1 MKVNNVNVNSKLFL
15 TQNFN
20 YDGER
25 LMFELKEILNEFH
38 FQHTG
43 IAFIVDDEDE
53 AIDKAFE
60 WYNKI
65 YISKINKAMNELDIN
80 NFSDH
85 EIRIFL
91 IGNRNLLVP
100 ELATKEEI
108 ENKLGR
114 EFDEDEWYD
123 FSIFVDRFFE
133 EVKESF
139 ITKIVEEYKSS
150 T

>member
-1 MKVNNVNVNSKLFL
+1 
-15 TQNFN
+15 
-20 YDGER
+20 
-25 LMFELKEILNEFH
+25 
-38 FQHTG
+38 
-43 IAFIVDDEDE
+43 
-53 AIDKAFE
+53 
-60 WYNKI
+60 
-65 YISKINKAMNELDIN
+65 MNELDIN

-85 EIRIFL
+85 EIRVFL

-108 ENKLGR
+108 ENELGH

-133 EVKESF
+133 DVKESF
-139 ITKIVEEYKSS
+139 ITKIVVEYKSS

>member
-20 YDGER
+20 YDGDG
-25 LMFELKEILNEFH
+25 LMFELKEILDEFH

-43 IAFIVDDEDE
+43 IAFVVDNEDQAIVR
-53 AIDKAFE
+53 AFE

-65 YISKINKAMNELDIN
+65 YISKKNKTMNKLDIN

-85 EIRIFL
+85 EIRVFL

-108 ENKLGR
+108 ENELGR

-133 EVKESF
+133 DVKESF
-139 ITKIVEEYKSS
+139 ITKIVAEYKSS